1 MTGNTLAAT
10 HLPVGGLAARWV
22 FFRKKNWRQ
31 RDWRPVCFLKKNSC
45 RMAVR
50 YIFYFL
56 KNMVYD

>member
-31 RDWRPVCFLKKNSC
+31 RDWRPVCFLKKTPAGWRSG
-45 RMAVR
+45 
-50 YIFYFL
+50 IFFIFKKYGI
-56 KNMVYD
+56 